1 MKGNAMDQRGQF
13 TFYRSYYEAVKELP
27 KKEQLDVLMAVI
39 AYALDGTPPQLPSG
53 FSKAVFLL
61 IQPTLDTG
69 RKKASNGKK
78 GGSKRE
84 AKRKQIGS
92 KSEANT
98 EQSPSEIEKE
108 LEIEVESEIEKE
120 LEIENESYILPPDGG
135 NNAPAPEEE
144 ANEEQDALEDPEL
157 AQVMNLYLGRVN
169 PLPSGACID
178 ELKGYTK
185 RLSADVVCHAINAA
199 LDDNK
204 ISWSYIRAILQN
216 YEREGVRD
224 MAAVQR
230 REAARQEAKALK
242 RGGPVPDA
250 GEAKPIDMDALRA
263 VVDKM

>member
-1 MKGNAMDQRGQF
+1 MGEGRGQF
-13 TFYRSYYEAVKELP
+13 TFYRSYYEAICELP
-27 KKEQLDVLMAVI
+27 KKEQLDVLMSII
-39 AYALDGTPPQLPSG
+39 AYALDGTMPELSRT
-53 FSKAVFLL
+53 SKAVFLL
-61 IQPTLDTG
+61 VKPTLDTG
-69 RKKASNGKK
+69 RKKASSGRRGGKQIR
-78 GGSKRE
+78 SKAE
-84 AKRKQIGS
+84 ANRKQG
-92 KSEANT
+92 
-98 EQSPSEIEKE
+98 PREIEEEKE
-108 LEIEVESEIEKE
+108 GEIDSEKEIEVE
-120 LEIENESYILPPDGG
+120 IENECYILSPGG
-135 NNAPAPEEE
+135 DKNAPAPEKK
-144 ANEEQDALEDPEL
+144 ANEEQDPREDPEL
-157 AQVMNLYLGRVN
+157 AQVMDLYLGRVN

-185 RLSADVVCHAINAA
+185 RLSADVVCHAINTA

-242 RGGPVPDA
+242 RGGPAPDA

>member
-1 MKGNAMDQRGQF
+1 MDGRGQF
-13 TFYRSYYEAVKELP
+13 TFYRSYYEAIKELP
-27 KKEQLDVLMAVI
+27 KKEQLDVLMSII
-39 AYALDGTPPQLPSG
+39 AYALDGTMPELSRT
-53 FSKAVFLL
+53 SKAVFLL
-61 IQPTLDTG
+61 VKPTLDTG
-69 RKKASNGKK
+69 RKKASSGRR
-78 GGSKRE
+78 GG
-84 AKRKQIGS
+84 KQIRS
-92 KSEANT
+92 KSEANRK
-98 EQSPSEIEKE
+98 QGPREIEEEKE
-108 LEIEVESEIEKE
+108 GEIDSEKE
-120 LEIENESYILPPDGG
+120 LEIENECYILPPDGG

-144 ANEEQDALEDPEL
+144 ANEEQDVLEDPEL
-157 AQVMNLYLGRVN
+157 AQVMDLYLGRVN
-169 PLPSGACID
+169 PLPSWACID

>member
-1 MKGNAMDQRGQF
+1 
-13 TFYRSYYEAVKELP
+13 
-27 KKEQLDVLMAVI
+27 
-39 AYALDGTPPQLPSG
+39 
-53 FSKAVFLL
+53 
-61 IQPTLDTG
+61 
-69 RKKASNGKK
+69 
-78 GGSKRE
+78 
-84 AKRKQIGS
+84 
-92 KSEANT
+92 
-98 EQSPSEIEKE
+98 
-108 LEIEVESEIEKE
+108 
-120 LEIENESYILPPDGG
+120 
-135 NNAPAPEEE
+135 
-144 ANEEQDALEDPEL
+144 
-157 AQVMNLYLGRVN
+157 MNLYLGRVN

-204 ISWSYIRAILQN
+204 FAWSYIRAILQN

-242 RGGPVPDA
+242 KGGPVPDA